1 MSRPEVERARA
12 LLERADADLAAVR
25 ALETVDTVPDEVVGF
40 HGQQAAEK
48 LLKAVLA
55 GHGIEFPRTH
65 SLRFLLDALA
75 DHGFAPPAQ
84 LHGIT
89 ELYPF
94 GVQLRYEA
102 PLEDEP
108 LDRPA
113 TRELLERLR
122 DWATS
127 QIPAR

>member
-25 ALETVDTVPDEVVGF
+25 ALETVDTVPDEIVGF
-40 HGQQAAEK
+40 HGEQVAEK

-65 SLRFLLDALA
+65 SLL
-75 DHGFAPPAQ
+75 GPPDE
-84 LHGIT
+84 LHTVT

-94 GVQLRYEA
+94 GVQLRYES
-102 PLEDEP
+102 PLDDEP
-108 LDRPA
+108 LDRSA
-113 TRELLERLR
+113 LRGLLEHLR
-122 DWATS
+122 EWAVS
-127 QIPAR
+127 AIPAM